1 MHGYWRNEAETE
13 RVLKDG
19 WLHTGDVGLL
29 DGQGRLKITDRKKDI
44 IVNDKGD
51 NIAPQKVE
59 GMLTLQPE
67 IAQAMISGDKRPYI
81 VGLIVPDQEW
91 LAGWAAEKGV
101 SPELATLSGDPDLHR
116 ALMAAVD
123 RVNAELSV
131 IEKVR
136 RIVIADEPFT
146 IDNEQMT
153 PSMKNRRHAIRAV
166 YGERIDALYK
176 A

>member
-1 MHGYWRNEAETE
+1 MHGCPPPGPFARLAPAA
-13 RVLKDG
+13 
-19 WLHTGDVGLL
+19 
-29 DGQGRLKITDRKKDI
+29 RLKITDRKKDL

-67 IAQAMISGDKRPYI
+67 IAQAMVSGDKRPYI
-81 VGLIVPDQEW
+81 VGLVVPDQEW
-91 LAGWAAEKGV
+91 LAGWAAEKGL
-101 SPELATLSGDPDLHR
+101 SPELAKLRDNPELHR

-123 RVNAELSV
+123 RVNVDLSV

-136 RIVIADEPFT
+136 RIAIADEPFS
-146 IDNEQMT
+146 IANEQMT

-166 YGERIDALYK
+166 YGARLDGLYGG
-176 A
+176 